1 MKLAV
6 RVLIMLFPA
15 ISYGQAISHDVVIG
29 KTHSIRSKILGE
41 NRNYAVYLPDGYNS
55 KWSHPKK
62 YPVIYLL
69 DGEAHFHSVS
79 GILDVKSSG
88 TNGAFSL
95 PEMIVVAIGNTNRMR
110 DLSPTHVDS
119 VNGVY
124 QESFRS
130 SGGGPAFLK
139 FLKEELF
146 VHIEKTYRTMPYR
159 ILIGHSLGGL
169 LAVHALYAEPDMF
182 NACIAIDPS
191 LWWDDKRYI
200 RDMETLSKTNFG
212 KKALFLAEANHPHLS
227 DTVTHAAREF
237 AEKIGEHKHDGLNWK
252 YQYYEKETHGSV
264 PLMAEYDGLHFIF
277 ENYNLP
283 LELNPAP
290 EELETHFRNFSDRAG
305 FRFSPPEKMIVFLG
319 YGSMHTKDYDKAVRF
334 YQMAVDH
341 YPQSYSNHR
350 NLGDAWRQKGDMQK
364 ALTLYQKSLKL
375 NPSAGEVRN
384 RIAMIE
390 KEMPGMR

>member
-1 MKLAV
+1 MKGFICLVFVVVSLKGFSQRDGIDVVVGKSYAIQS
-6 RVLIMLFPA
+6 RVL
-15 ISYGQAISHDVVIG
+15 
-29 KTHSIRSKILGE
+29 GE
-41 NRNYAVYLPDGYNS
+41 KRNYAVYLPDGYNS

-169 LAVHALYAEPDMF
+169 LAVHALYEEPGMF
-182 NACIAIDPS
+182 NAYIAIDPS

-200 RDMETLSKTNFG
+200 RDMETLSKTSFG

-237 AEKIGEHKHDGLNWK
+237 AEKMDEYKHDGLNWK
-252 YQYYEKETHGSV
+252 YQYYERETHGSV
-264 PLMAEYDGLHFIF
+264 PLVAEYDGLHFIF
-277 ENYNLP
+277 EKYSLP

-290 EELETHFRNFSDRAG
+290 EELETHFRNFSDIVG
-305 FRFSPPEKMIVFLG
+305 LKFSPPEKMIVFLG
-319 YGSMHTKDYDKAVRF
+319 YAGMHTKDYDKAVRY

-341 YPQSYSNHR
+341 YPQSYANHR

-364 ALTLYQKSLKL
+364 ALAFYQKSLKL